1 MFAEYNLAFI
11 SKLLLDNLG
20 YPDLLF
26 QKARHGSK
34 EGEPAF
40 RGNGQVCFE
49 EPFKFYEGL
58 VVEGNEGNIIYTCS
72 CLFKAVFN
80 GLMREICIVLL
91 PCKPL
96 LLGCGYD
103 LTVPNNAGG

>member
-1 MFAEYNLAFI
+1 MPPLWRDRKVGF
-11 SKLLLDNLG
+11 K
-20 YPDLLF
+20 YP
-26 QKARHGSK
+26 
-34 EGEPAF
+34 
-40 RGNGQVCFE
+40 FE
-49 EPFKFYEGL
+49 LYEGL
-58 VVEGNEGNIIYTCS
+58 VVEGNDGNIIYTCS

-103 LTVPNNAGG
+103 LTVPDNTGGGVMIEGGYAEDISAQNCLL